1 MVLPVARRERRSQ
14 IRDFRPLTGTMKYQG
29 TFYPLVFRNIGL
41 GGALVSVDSP
51 SCVPTVSDGVN
62 LTVDLGP
69 LRGSLMLGARVRSV
83 SRSGIGL
90 EFVRFYSRPGRE
102 NLARHLGC

>member
-1 MVLPVARRERRSQ
+1 MNLSVARRERRSQ
-14 IRDFRPLTGTMKYQG
+14 IRDFRPLSGTMKYQG
-29 TFYPLVFRNIGL
+29 MFYPVVFRNIGL
-41 GGALVSVDSP
+41 GGALVSVEP
-51 SCVPTVSDGVN
+51 SACVPAVCDGVN